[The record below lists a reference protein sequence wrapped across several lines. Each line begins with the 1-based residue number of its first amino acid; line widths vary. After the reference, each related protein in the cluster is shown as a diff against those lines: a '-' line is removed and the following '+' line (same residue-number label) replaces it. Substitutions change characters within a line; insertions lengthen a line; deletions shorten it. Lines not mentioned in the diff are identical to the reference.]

1 MTYTFNIILC
11 VSIMCFVIF
20 FAISFT
26 EVIKHVKLIISE
38 NHNEC
43 KTKHLFLRKNVVTRF
58 DKKMTTWRKKS
69 IDEEKNLLLRTL
81 KKKILSMRTLRRIK
95 KTLITVKPKDSAI
108 NEIFR
113 SFRATLFGFLV
124 MVYDRVDD
132 GDKFSRKILVLQ
144 GSVFILLVT

>member
-43 KTKHLFLRKNVVTRF
+43 KIKHLFLIKNVVTRF
-58 DKKMTTWRKKS
+58 DKKMTAWRKKS
-69 IDEEKNLLLRTL
+69 INEEKNLLLCTL
-81 KKKILSMRTLRRIK
+81 KKKTLSMRTLRRILSMRNLK
-95 KTLITVKPKDSAI
+95 KTLITVKPKDAI
-108 NEIFR
+108 NGDFQELQSN
-113 SFRATLFGFLV
+113 SFWLFGN
-124 MVYDRVDD
+124 
-132 GDKFSRKILVLQ
+132 GI
-144 GSVFILLVT
+144 